1 MWNIITAYDDNRV
14 IGYKNKLPWNIP
26 EDLEFFRKMTM
37 GHTVVMGRR
46 TWESLPKSVR
56 PLPGRRNIVLT
67 KGDRST
73 IISQGADE
81 VYASVACVCGPQIS
95 DPNNH
100 VFFIGGSRVYEAALR
115 GGSVMDIYVT
125 HVYGVHDGDAF
136 FPRLPNGSSWDVFRT
151 GHLRPGGFTN
161 YTFERLQFRR
171 K

>member
-26 EDLEFFRKMTM
+26 EDLEFFKKMTM

-56 PLPGRRNIVLT
+56 PLPGRKNIVLT
-67 KGDRST
+67 RGSERV
-73 IISQGADE
+73 IMSQGADFTCSHPAYLPGTE
-81 VYASVACVCGPQIS
+81 IGS
-95 DPNNH
+95 DKQH
-100 VFFIGGSRVYEAALR
+100 LFFIGGSRVYECALSSGHVR
-115 GGSVMDIYVT
+115 NIYAT

-136 FPRLPNGSSWDVFRT
+136 FPRLPNGTAWDVIRQPFAYDYR
-151 GHLRPGGFTN
+151 
-161 YTFERLQFRR
+161 FERLHFKR

>member
-67 KGDRST
+67 KGEGSD
-73 IISQGADE
+73 IIAQGADE
-81 VYASVACVCGPQIS
+81 VHKHIAYLRGTEI
-95 DPNNH
+95 NNTTDH
-100 VFFIGGSRVYEAALR
+100 IFFIGGSRVYESALSSGHIR
-115 GGSVMDIYVT
+115 DIYVT
-125 HVYGVHDGDAF
+125 HVYGVHEGDSF
-136 FPRLPNGSSWDVFRT
+136 FPRLPNGTAWDVIRQPFAYDYR
-151 GHLRPGGFTN
+151 
-161 YTFERLQFRR
+161 FERLHFKR

>member
-26 EDLEFFRKMTM
+26 EDLEFFKKMTM

-67 KGDRST
+67 KGEGSD
-73 IISQGADE
+73 IIAQGADE
-81 VYASVACVCGPQIS
+81 VCKHIAYLRGTHIY
-95 DPNNH
+95 DDHNH
-100 VFFIGGSRVYEAALR
+100 SFFIGGASLYKMALSS
-115 GGSVMDIYVT
+115 GNVKNIYVT

-136 FPRLPNGSSWDVFRT
+136 FPRLPNGTAWDVFRQPV
-151 GHLRPGGFTN
+151 GS
-161 YTFERLQFRR
+161 YDKFERLHFRR

>member
-26 EDLEFFRKMTM
+26 EDLEFFKKMTM

-67 KGDRST
+67 RGEGSD
-73 IISQGADE
+73 IIAQGADE
-81 VYASVACVCGPQIS
+81 VCRHAASLRGDRIS
-95 DPNNH
+95 SVDKH
-100 VFFIGGSRVYEAALR
+100 LFFIGGATTYKMALSS
-115 GGSVMDIYVT
+115 GHITHIYVT
-125 HVYGVHDGDAF
+125 HVYGVHKGDSF
-136 FPRLPNGSSWDVFRT
+136 FPRLPNGSAWDVIRQPFAYDYR
-151 GHLRPGGFTN
+151 
-161 YTFERLQFRR
+161 FERLHFKR

>member
-14 IGYKNKLPWNIP
+14 IGYKNKLPWHIP
-26 EDLEFFRKMTM
+26 EDLEFFKKITM

-67 KGDRST
+67 KGDHSP
-73 IISQGADE
+73 IIDQGADE
-81 VYASVACVCGPQIS
+81 VWGHVISLRGDQIGTK
-95 DPNNH
+95 NGNH
-100 VFFIGGSRVYEAALR
+100 LFFIGGSRVYKSALSSGHIR
-115 GGSVMDIYVT
+115 NIYVT

-136 FPRLPNGSSWDVFRT
+136 FPRLPNGTSWDVIRQPFAYDYR
-151 GHLRPGGFTN
+151 
-161 YTFERLQFRR
+161 FERLHFRR